1 MNTPLTLAP
10 VFVFFVTLLA
20 VGFFARR
27 RAKRVSG
34 NFSSEYFIGSRSLG
48 GFVFAMTFVA
58 TYSSVSSFVGGPGLA
73 WQRGFGWVYYA
84 TIQVVSV
91 MMVMGI
97 VGKKIAIIGRKI
109 GAVTV
114 VDIVRARYSS
124 DALANISAVVLVVFF
139 TAMMAAQYS
148 GGANL
153 FAAAADVDYEAG
165 LVIFALVVVV
175 YTAVGGYRGV
185 ALTDTICAMVML
197 FGMGIIGFAIM
208 RSGGG
213 LKAIMEKIGEDPARL
228 QIRSGGALS
237 VPFLLS
243 QWLLCG
249 VCTLGL
255 PQSLVRTLSYRDS
268 RSLHRAMIYG
278 TVVIGLMMAGMHLLG
293 TLSHGVISEIPS
305 GKTTDAIMP
314 ALIVQKLPPLLAG
327 FAIIGTLAAT
337 MSTVSSLLIMAAS
350 AIIKDLWLRYR
361 PKHGTPPDDKKLR
374 RFSVLVTLIIGLI
387 SMLIAV
393 KPPSVIVWINLFA
406 FGGLQSAFFWTFLL
420 GLFWKRANAAGATL
434 AMVGG
439 VVSYCLAMALRI
451 PLGGSH
457 HIVIGIG
464 VAFVLFIAGS
474 LLGKP
479 EDEKTLRLFFPEA
492 FPLPRRQPASGF

>member
-1 MNTPLTLAP
+1 MSTLFTLIP
-10 VFVFFVTLLA
+10 IFIFLVTLLA

-27 RAKRVSG
+27 KARNLSG

-73 WQRGFGWVYYA
+73 WDRGFGWVYYA

-97 VGKKIAIIGRKI
+97 VGKKIAVIGRKT

-114 VDIVRARYSS
+114 VDIVRSRYSS
-124 DALANISAVVLVVFF
+124 DALANISAVVVVVFF
-139 TAMMAAQYS
+139 TAMMVAQYS

-153 FAAAADVDYEAG
+153 FAAAANVDYNAG

-185 ALTDTICAMVML
+185 ALTDTICAIVML
-197 FGMGIIGFAIM
+197 FGMAVIGFAIM

-213 LKAIMEKIGEDPARL
+213 IAAIMEKIGEDPARL
-228 QIRSGGALS
+228 EIRSGGRLS

-243 QWLLCG
+243 QWLLIG
-249 VCTLGL
+249 FCTLGL
-255 PQSLVRTLSYRDS
+255 PHSLVRTLSYRDS
-268 RSLHRAMIYG
+268 RSLHRALIYG

-293 TLSHGVISEIPS
+293 ALSRGVITELPP

-314 ALIVQKLPPLLAG
+314 LLIVQELPSALAG

-337 MSTVSSLLIMAAS
+337 MSTVSSLLIMASS

-361 PKHGTPPDDKKLR
+361 PKHETQPDDRQLR
-374 RFSVLVTLIIGLI
+374 RFSVLVTFIIGLV
-387 SMLIAV
+387 SMLIAI

-420 GLFWKRANAAGATL
+420 GLFWKKANTTGAIL
-434 AMVGG
+434 AMTGG
-439 VVSYCLAMALRI
+439 VASYCLAMALRL
-451 PLGGSH
+451 PLSGSH
-457 HIVIGIG
+457 QIVIGIG
-464 VAFVLFIAGS
+464 VSFILFIAGS
-474 LLGKP
+474 LCGKP
-479 EDEKTLRLFFPEA
+479 NDEKTLRLFFPET
-492 FPLPRRQPASGF
+492 F

>member
-1 MNTPLTLAP
+1 MNTLLTLVP
-10 VFVFFVTLLA
+10 VFIFLVTLLA
-20 VGFFARR
+20 IGFFARMK
-27 RAKRVSG
+27 AKKLSG

-73 WQRGFGWVYYA
+73 WERGFGWVYYA
-84 TIQVVSV
+84 TIQIVSV
-91 MMVMGI
+91 MMVMGV
-97 VGKKIAIIGRKI
+97 VGKKIAIIGRKT
-109 GAVTV
+109 GSVTV
-114 VDIVRARYSS
+114 VDIVRSRYSS
-124 DALANISAVVLVVFF
+124 DILANISAVVVLVFF

-148 GGANL
+148 GGARL
-153 FAAAADVDYEAG
+153 FEAAANVDYKVG

-175 YTAVGGYRGV
+175 YTAIGGYRGV
-185 ALTDTICAMVML
+185 ALTDTICAIVML
-197 FGMGIIGFAIM
+197 LGMVIIGFAIT

-213 LKAIMEKIGEDPARL
+213 IAAIMEKIGEDPARL
-228 QIRSGGALS
+228 EIRSGGRLS

-249 VCTLGL
+249 FCTLGL

-278 TVVIGLMMAGMHLLG
+278 TVVIGLMMVGMHLLG
-293 TLSHGVISEIPS
+293 TLSRGVITELPP

-314 ALIVQKLPPLLAG
+314 MLIVQNLHPVPAG

-337 MSTVSSLLIMAAS
+337 MSTVSSLLIMASS

-361 PKHGTPPDDKKLR
+361 PKHGTPPDDRQLR
-374 RFSVLVTLIIGLI
+374 RFSVLVTLGIGLI

-420 GLFWKRANAAGATL
+420 GLFWKKANATGATL
-434 AMVGG
+434 AMIGG
-439 VVSYCLAMALRI
+439 VASYCLAMALRL

-457 HIVIGIG
+457 HIVIGIS
-464 VAFVLFIAGS
+464 VSLVLFIAGS

-479 EDEKTLRLFFPEA
+479 EDEKTILLFFPEA
-492 FPLPRRQPASGF
+492 AGRISPCQPGA